1 MSLQAC
7 FFSAQEILH
16 STGAYLRQ
24 FLVDDKGCVLI
35 ACWGMPHLTYLDN
48 AHRALSAAAQI
59 RRKLVKQEMTC
70 SFGITTGD
78 VYCGT
83 VGSAL
88 RMEYAAIGS
97 VVNMS
102 ARLMCKANGGILVDD
117 ATHAR
122 LPASV
127 TGTLQSL
134 PPMKVK
140 GRDEPLQVF
149 AYVSTETV
157 RVKEKVAEDHEIP
170 VLCRDALLQL
180 VDTMKLTAMTTTML
194 RGLSTAASQPGTP
207 PSTRKKHRHGSF
219 ISFAKLL
226 SPAISMLQREVS
238 AVSEDTPPPVK
249 TNSVTANPAPVPSP
263 ATTRVPLRIVLV
275 KGRAGSGKTTVVK
288 WLRKQAEDR
297 RIATYSVRAGRKDAQ
312 TEYSVW
318 TRLFHLMAPKGMFLS
333 HEAQRSFVKTLLGE
347 AYPDS
352 PGEAQQVAFPVLK
365 AILGFTCTYSAS
377 FRETRRSMDWVSKKF
392 SGSKKALPVHQ
403 TLDVMHR
410 VFAHLM
416 NVQTSLFVLE
426 NVELCDECSLKLL
439 LSLRKVVTN
448 SGLVVT
454 ALDDGAAEETG
465 GLRSFFHTRAA
476 YHQEALKTTAW
487 AREYERQLT
496 GSIKSLTPRRSMLGT
511 APAAAPAPT
520 ATGAVTL
527 LTLANYTPAE
537 VDRMLCA
544 ALKVTT
550 VPAEVSQLV
559 QDFSGGSFFWV
570 REILQFIQD
579 HGPEQ
584 FLSAVGEN
592 ESTKK
597 SSQDDSH
604 MRPPPRMIR
613 SPSIMASP
621 TAGPHGHGMK
631 RGTSIKQLTK
641 GASFRAPAAH
651 RAAESPHQV
660 QLNKL
665 VLCRFGSLPSDV
677 QRVLRT
683 ASIIGLTFTSTVL
696 QGVVAPQLRDQ
707 LADHF
712 QSLLNQRWLYQDVDD
727 ESLYQFAHPHA
738 HQIIYELTPSSERA
752 SIHRQVAEHM
762 ERALLTPTHTTVQT
776 GGRLSLTQHNHHQQP
791 EDKAQYG
798 LLSFHYQAGCEPAKA
813 LAYAAKAVDALLQQV
828 TSIYDFGDCLDL
840 LTGCVVCCNTPYD
853 VDTMLTL
860 VNRTR
865 IAIREFGVGPKA
877 DEPPSCVSRFLAT
890 LSSFGASDGSG
901 TGRVVPGGSSY
912 EEGHARIGY
921 DARPGEHSLHAG
933 AFGKR
938 EDSAASIGAGS
949 ANSSNRSDSGARTAP
964 ITPLPAFSAS
974 AVSRRGTSTAGDGD
988 SSDEKGAKRRF
999 LQQVAV
1005 LYDDL
1010 SERYVEVTDELECT
1024 GATVMAPADA
1034 TRRDP
1039 TRHAVREKGVACAGM
1054 DVPVLWAGEFGRKI

>member
-1 MSLQAC
+1 MSKRVANAVFVDVILQWDSYDANGVHRDLMSLQAC
-7 FFSAQEILH
+7 FFSAQEILR

-59 RRKLVKQEMTC
+59 RRKLVKQGMNC

-180 VDTMKLTAMTTTML
+180 VDTMKTAV
-194 RGLSTAASQPGTP
+194 PPP
-207 PSTRKKHRHGSF
+207 PSFDSPQWMPRKKHRQGSL
-219 ISFAKLL
+219 ANMTKLL
-226 SPAISMLQREVS
+226 VPSASLAALQR
-238 AVSEDTPPPVK
+238 
-249 TNSVTANPAPVPSP
+249 
-263 ATTRVPLRIVLV
+263 L
-275 KGRAGSGKTTVVK
+275 GSGDVDDPSLPTVRVVLIKGKEGSGRTTVVK

-297 RIATYSVRAGRKDAQ
+297 RLATYSVRAGRKDAQ
-312 TEYSVW
+312 TEYSIW

-333 HEAQRSFVKTLLGE
+333 HDAQRSFLRALLGDV
-347 AYPDS
+347 YPGA
-352 PGEAQQVAFPVLK
+352 PQVAVQIAFPVLK
-365 AILGFTCTYSAS
+365 SVLGFTCTYSS
-377 FRETRRSMDWVSKKF
+377 SGKETRRSMNWMT
-392 SGSKKALPVHQ
+392 KKASTMSTNFSVKAPPAHQ
-403 TLDVMHR
+403 TLDVLHR

-416 NVQTSLFVLE
+416 NLQTSLFILE

-454 ALDDGAAEETG
+454 ALDEGGAAEETNG
-465 GLRSFFHTRAA
+465 GGRSFFHTRAA
-476 YHQEALKTTAW
+476 YNQEALKSTAW

-496 GSIKSLTPRRSMLGT
+496 ASIIATSPKRTSAPVVI
-511 APAAAPAPT
+511 PAAA
-520 ATGAVTL
+520 TL
-527 LTLANYTPAE
+527 GPLTVLTLANYTPEE
-537 VDRMLCA
+537 VERMLCA
-544 ALKVTT
+544 ALKVTSA
-550 VPAEVSQLV
+550 PPEVSQLV
-559 QDFSGGSFFWV
+559 QDFSGGSYFWV

-579 HGPEQ
+579 HGSEQ
-584 FLSAVGEN
+584 FLSAVGEKDAN
-592 ESTKK
+592 TLNVYATVEELHARMVRPKLTSAP
-597 SSQDDSH
+597 SSMSLAGGSPH
-604 MRPPPRMIR
+604 HLKRPVSMR
-613 SPSIMASP
+613 
-621 TAGPHGHGMK
+621 
-631 RGTSIKQLTK
+631 QLNK
-641 GASFRAPAAH
+641 GASFRAPAAQ

-665 VLCRFGSLPSDV
+665 VLCRFGSLSSDV

-752 SIHRQVAEHM
+752 SIHRQIAEHL
-762 ERALLTPTHTTVQT
+762 ERATTGT
-776 GGRLSLTQHNHHQQP
+776 AGSPGKRSPHSHHQQ
-791 EDKAQYG
+791 EDKTQYG
-798 LLSFHYQAGCEPAKA
+798 LLSFHYQQAGCEPAKA
-813 LAYAAKAVDALLQQV
+813 LAYAAKAMDALLQQV

-840 LTGCVVCCNTPYD
+840 LAGCVACCHTPHD
-853 VDTMLTL
+853 VDAMLVL

-865 IAIREFGVGPKA
+865 IAIREFGVGPKRDA
-877 DEPPSCVSRFLAT
+877 VPPSCVGRLLAV
-890 LSSFGASDGSG
+890 LRSFGASTGSG
-901 TGRVVPGGSSY
+901 KGRVAPGGSSH
-912 EEGHARIGY
+912 EEGHASSGC
-921 DARPGEHSLHAG
+921 DAHLDDCPTRTGSFDGHEDTSTTVTHRGSG
-933 AFGKR
+933 A
-938 EDSAASIGAGS
+938 SAYTNNN
-949 ANSSNRSDSGARTAP
+949 NSSGSYKHTAP
-964 ITPLPAFSAS
+964 PTPIVTRAPSAML
-974 AVSRRGTSTAGDGD
+974 RRGTSTAIDGD
-988 SSDEKGAKRRF
+988 ASDEKKAKRRF
-999 LQQVAV
+999 LQQVAR

-1010 SERYVEVTDELECT
+1010 SERYVDVADEIECAKELQPWHLELL
-1024 GATVMAPADA
+1024 G
-1034 TRRDP
+1034 
-1039 TRHAVREKGVACAGM
+1039 
-1054 DVPVLWAGEFGRKI
+1054 

>member
-1 MSLQAC
+1 MILQWDSYDANGVHRDLMSLQAC
-7 FFSAQEILH
+7 FFSAQEILR

-59 RRKLVKQEMTC
+59 RRKLVKQGMNC

-249 TNSVTANPAPVPSP
+249 ANSVTANPAPVPSP

-426 NVELCDECSLKLL
+426 NVELCDDCSLKLL
-439 LSLRKVVTN
+439 LSLRKVATN

-752 SIHRQVAEHM
+752 SIHRQIAEHM
-762 ERALLTPTHTTVQT
+762 ERTLSMPTTATTNT
-776 GGRLSLTQHNHHQQP
+776 RLSLSQHNHHHQP

-798 LLSFHYQAGCEPAKA
+798 LLSFHYQQAGCEPAKA
-813 LAYAAKAVDALLQQV
+813 LAYAAKAMDVLLQQV
-828 TSIYDFGDCLDL
+828 TSIYDYGDCLDL
-840 LTGCVVCCNTPYD
+840 LNGCLACCTTVQD
-853 VDTMLTL
+853 VDVMLAL

-865 IAIREFGVGPKA
+865 TSVREFHLGPKKRPVSQSWWGKA
-877 DEPPSCVSRFLAT
+877 FTSVKVGLFFSSQRVSNRVSPEGSGERSTRPETSTSLSANAGKYRTPSLDLV
-890 LSSFGASDGSG
+890 GASVDEVDNGGPASPSEGFSLRDSDKEAGNSTRDGAA
-901 TGRVVPGGSSY
+901 
-912 EEGHARIGY
+912 EEY
-921 DARPGEHSLHAG
+921 
-933 AFGKR
+933 
-938 EDSAASIGAGS
+938 
-949 ANSSNRSDSGARTAP
+949 
-964 ITPLPAFSAS
+964 
-974 AVSRRGTSTAGDGD
+974 
-988 SSDEKGAKRRF
+988 SDEKSAKAMF
-999 LQQVAV
+999 LQQVDR
-1005 LYDDL
+1005 LCTDL
-1010 SERYVEVTDELECT
+1010 SDKFVELNAE
-1024 GATVMAPADA
+1024 
-1034 TRRDP
+1034 
-1039 TRHAVREKGVACAGM
+1039 
-1054 DVPVLWAGEFGRKI
+1054 AGEVKTP

>member
-1 MSLQAC
+1 VFADVLLQWDSYDANGVHRDLMSLQAC
-7 FFSAQEILH
+7 FFSAQEILR

-149 AYVSTETV
+149 VYVSTETV

-180 VDTMKLTAMTTTML
+180 VDSMQSAM
-194 RGLSTAASQPGTP
+194 P
-207 PSTRKKHRHGSF
+207 PPPVTDSPQCAPRKKHRQGSLANMSKL
-219 ISFAKLL
+219 IVPVASFGALQLL
-226 SPAISMLQREVS
+226 GGGDAEVPP
-238 AVSEDTPPPVK
+238 TP
-249 TNSVTANPAPVPSP
+249 S
-263 ATTRVPLRIVLV
+263 LRIVLV
-275 KGRAGSGKTTVVK
+275 KGKAGSGKTTVVR

-297 RIATYSVRAGRKDAQ
+297 CLATYSVRAGRKDAQ
-312 TEYSVW
+312 TEYAVW
-318 TRLFHLMAPKGMFLS
+318 TRLFHLMAPQGVFLT
-333 HEAQRSFVKTLLGE
+333 HDAQRSFLRTLLGDI
-347 AYPDS
+347 YPGAS
-352 PGEAQQVAFPVLK
+352 QAALQMAFPVLRSV
-365 AILGFTCTYSAS
+365 LGFTCTYSS
-377 FRETRRSMDWVSKKF
+377 SGRETRRSMDWMT
-392 SGSKKALPVHQ
+392 KKASIMNNNISVKAPPAHL
-403 TLDVMHR
+403 TLDVLHR

-416 NVQTSLFVLE
+416 NVQTSLFILE

-454 ALDDGAAEETG
+454 ALDEGGAAEETSG
-465 GLRSFFHTRAA
+465 IRSFFHTRAA
-476 YHQEALKTTAW
+476 YHQEALKSTAW
-487 AREYERQLT
+487 AREYERLLT
-496 GSIKSLTPRRSMLGT
+496 ASIKAASPKRAT
-511 APAAAPAPT
+511 APVVIPAAT
-520 ATGAVTL
+520 TL
-527 LTLANYTPAE
+527 GPLTVLTLANYTPAE

-544 ALKVTT
+544 ALKVS
-550 VPAEVSQLV
+550 VAPPELSQLV

-579 HGPEQ
+579 HGSEQ
-584 FLSAVGEN
+584 FLSAAGETEAN
-592 ESTKK
+592 TLNVYATV
-597 SSQDDSH
+597 DDLHSRGA
-604 MRPPPRMIR
+604 RPKLI
-613 SPSIMASP
+613 
-621 TAGPHGHGMK
+621 TAGSKLSPLGGNLK
-631 RGTSIKQLTK
+631 RGASTRQLAK

-651 RAAESPHQV
+651 RAAETPHQV

-665 VLCRFGSLPSDV
+665 VLCRFGSLSSDV

-762 ERALLTPTHTTVQT
+762 ERALLTPTPTTGQT
-776 GGRLSLTQHNHHQQP
+776 GGRLSLTQHNHHHQP

-798 LLSFHYQAGCEPAKA
+798 LLSFHYQQAGCEPAKA
-813 LAYAAKAVDALLQQV
+813 LAYAAKAVEALLQQV
-828 TSIYDFGDCLDL
+828 TSIYDYGDCLDL

-865 IAIREFGVGPKA
+865 IAIREFGVGAKCDA
-877 DEPPSCVSRFLAT
+877 PPSCVSRLLAV
-890 LSSFGASDGSG
+890 LSSFGASNGSG
-901 TGRVVPGGSSY
+901 KGRVVPGGCSY

-921 DARPGEHSLHAG
+921 DAHPVEHSLHAG

-938 EDSAASIGAGS
+938 DDSAASIGAGS
-949 ANSSNRSDSGARTAP
+949 ANSSNRSDSGARTVP
-964 ITPLPAFSAS
+964 IAPLPAFSAS
-974 AVSRRGTSTAGDGD
+974 AVQRRSTSTAQDGD
-988 SSDEKGAKRRF
+988 CSDEKGAKRRF

-1010 SERYVEVTDELECT
+1010 CERYVEVADEIDSV
-1024 GATVMAPADA
+1024 GAAAMAPGDYE
-1034 TRRDP
+1034 DKDMP
-1039 TRHAVREKGVACAGM
+1039 SYDVREKSVPCTAM
-1054 DVPVLWAGEFGRKI
+1054 DVPVLWRGEFGRKT